1 MVSHL
6 FFADDNLVFFRA
18 TLHDSLQVKNCLQVY
33 EKASS
38 QVVNYEKSV
47 IAFCPSSTSRIIE
60 EIKQVFNIPI
70 VRGHDLYLGLP
81 TFSIRNKK
89 IQFASLRDR
98 VFKRINGWSSKL
110 FSACGKE
117 TLLKYVIQAI
127 PTYAMSFF
135 KIPTSLCKE
144 IEQLCAKFWW
154 NSSNDRNKIHW
165 AKWRSLC
172 KPKQLGGLG
181 FRSMIEFNKALI
193 ANQVWLIIHCPDSL
207 MARILKARYFIY
219 VDILDATMGS
229 QPSYICQSII
239 WRRDL
244 ISKGI
249 RWQVGDGRNI
259 NAFKDA
265 WITGLSTGRSS
276 VQFSDLN
283 NRKVADFID
292 ANGYWNEVALLNDF
306 PRFEVEE
313 ILNIPLY
320 SRCGRDHRYW
330 K

>member
-6 FFADDNLVFFRA
+6 FFADDNLVFFLA
-18 TLHDSLQVKNCLQVY
+18 TLHDSVQVKNCLQVY
-33 EKASS
+33 EEASG
-38 QVVNYEKSV
+38 QVVNYEKSA
-47 IAFCPSSTSRIIE
+47 ITLCPSSTSRIIE
-60 EIKQVFNIPI
+60 DIKQVFNIPI

-81 TFSIRNKK
+81 IFSIRSKK

-127 PTYAMSFF
+127 PTYAMYCF

-181 FRSMIEFNKALI
+181 FQNMIEFNK
-193 ANQVWLIIHCPDSL
+193 H
-207 MARILKARYFIY
+207 
-219 VDILDATMGS
+219 
-229 QPSYICQSII
+229 
-239 WRRDL
+239 
-244 ISKGI
+244 
-249 RWQVGDGRNI
+249 
-259 NAFKDA
+259 
-265 WITGLSTGRSS
+265 
-276 VQFSDLN
+276 
-283 NRKVADFID
+283 
-292 ANGYWNEVALLNDF
+292 
-306 PRFEVEE
+306 
-313 ILNIPLY
+313 
-320 SRCGRDHRYW
+320 
-330 K
+330 